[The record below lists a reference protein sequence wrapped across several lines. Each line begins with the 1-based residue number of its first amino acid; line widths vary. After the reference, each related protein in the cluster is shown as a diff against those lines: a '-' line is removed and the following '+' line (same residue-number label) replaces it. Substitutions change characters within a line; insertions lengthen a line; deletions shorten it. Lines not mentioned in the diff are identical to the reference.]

1 MNEAY
6 FLFFLIFNLSLGHS
20 YQSQGIRIKIKGD
33 NVTIR
38 WNKPSSNITSTG
50 LEFYDIRREKMV
62 YQANLSD
69 IDNLHAVQLP
79 HCQKYKVK
87 LSFIYPSGGITVT
100 EKDFVFGVFSPTRT
114 LLDVQGGIDV
124 VKNVALGRYKLK
136 TTEQHFVISIQNVRQ
151 EDGGMYKVEKSSA
164 LQEGECTVVFVT
176 DKPTTPSLTYN
187 EYPFVGNKAN
197 FTCISNVQRWPSD
210 NSENLSYKF
219 YWNGEI
225 RQPNIILRRS
235 DEGTLVTCQAT
246 DDRGQLSSSS
256 NSIILDPYYGP
267 DNVHINHNY
276 KRSTVTEGQ
285 TFGPVTCSADCYPE
299 CDYEWRYLGRVQ
311 SYSPVL
317 HIPTIDR
324 NQTGVY
330 GCYVVHPNNTEK
342 RTSLNI
348 IVSVLYPPVFRQIT
362 FSADHEKDDRR
373 SIIESETFKLFMYIE
388 SYPVSKINLHSPD
401 YFVQPLNLTIDQQD
415 HKYTANI
422 EGLTCEETG
431 NYTIEAYNGVG
442 EAAMSSFD
450 LEIQCKPKSIIF
462 QRSKVAIRLN
472 SVEDTTVFVV
482 SNPTPNVTWIQHPQY
497 PWTICKER
505 VNHKYVLQ
513 STIKISEYPLNRQL
527 GLSICNTI
535 GCVIKYVK
543 TVPKGKPDGVRNIT
557 VVNITPYSAHILWY
571 IGFDGGAPQNFSIIL
586 ESSTDGSR
594 TITVPLEE
602 KDEGDLVL
610 FKIGGL
616 TTEAYYSGHIVSY
629 NKYGK
634 TKMKFEFETHDLN
647 NGLSKREKII
657 YPLMICGIIGIMVVS
672 VIIFK
677 YKEKCKDSRMQIPQT
692 VNTETT
698 NTLVMY
704 DNVSDTPSTDKK
716 QSKLKN
722 NATIDRT
729 ESKAVDE
736 EWPKDD
742 DIENS
747 FSNDETSADSNKSCN
762 KRGIFYEEMKRN
774 NTACESENDSV
785 EKSVK
790 PKDDE
795 IKITHENDI
804 TPTDRTESTSKRD
817 NYYEEMKRNNT
828 AVGSEYDSLEKY

>member
-6 FLFFLIFNLSLGHS
+6 FLVFLMFNLSLGHS
-20 YQSQGIRIKIKGD
+20 YQSQGIGVKIKGD
-33 NVTIR
+33 NVTIT

-50 LEFYDIRREKMV
+50 LEV
-62 YQANLSD
+62 YNIGRKITVYRANLSS
-69 IDNLHAVQLP
+69 IGNLHAVQLP
-79 HCQKYKVK
+79 PCQKYKVR
-87 LSFIYPSGGITVT
+87 LNFISPSGGIHVT
-100 EKDFVFGVFSPTRT
+100 DKDFVLGGKYLYTSLDTNITLTIPKLPYYFYTVFSPTRT
-114 LLDVQGGIDV
+114 ILNVQGSSV
-124 VKNVALGRYKLK
+124 VVNNVAMGRYKIK
-136 TTEQHFVISIQNVRQ
+136 TTKQHFVISVQNVRQ
-151 EDGGMYKVEKSSA
+151 EDGGMYKAEQLSE
-164 LQEGECTVVFVT
+164 LREGECVVVFVT
-176 DKPTTPSLTYN
+176 DKPTPPSLTYN

-210 NSENLSYKF
+210 YSENLSYKF
-219 YWNGEI
+219 YWNGET

-235 DEGTLVTCQAT
+235 DEGTSVTCQAT

-256 NSIILDPYYGP
+256 NSMILDPYYGP
-267 DNVHINHNY
+267 DNVHLNHNY

-299 CDYEWRYLGRVQ
+299 CDYDWRYLGRVQ

-317 HIPTIDR
+317 YIPTIDR

-330 GCYVVHPNNTEK
+330 GCYVIHPNNTEK
-342 RTSLNI
+342 RTALNI

-373 SIIESETFKLFMYIE
+373 SITEGETLKLFMYIE
-388 SYPVSKINLHSPD
+388 SYPVSEINLHSPD
-401 YFVQPLNLTIDQQD
+401 YFVQPLVCTIDTID

-422 EGLTCEETG
+422 EGLTCEEAG
-431 NYTIEAYNGVG
+431 NYTIEAYNGIG
-442 EAAMSSFD
+442 EATMSSFD
-450 LEIQCKPKSIIF
+450 LEIQCKPKSIKF
-462 QRSKVAIRLN
+462 QRSKVAIRIN

-497 PWTICKER
+497 PWTISEEG

-513 STIKISEYPLNRQL
+513 STIKISEFPLNRQL

-543 TVPKGKPDGVRNIT
+543 TVPKGKPDRVRNIT

-571 IGFDGGAPQNFSIIL
+571 IGFDGGSTQNFSIIL
-586 ESSTDGSR
+586 ESPTDDSR

-616 TTEAYYSGHIVSY
+616 SAEAFYSGHIVSY

-634 TKMKFEFETHDLN
+634 TKMEFEFETHDLN
-647 NGLSKREKII
+647 NGLSKRERII
-657 YPLMICGIIGIMVVS
+657 YPLMICGIIGLVVVF

-677 YKEKCKDSRMQIPQT
+677 YKEKCKDSRMQIPQAG
-692 VNTETT
+692 NTETT
-698 NTLVMY
+698 NTLVVC
-704 DNVSDTPSTDKK
+704 DVCDTPSIDNK
-716 QSKLKN
+716 QSKLEN
-722 NATIDRT
+722 NATNDRT
-729 ESKAVDE
+729 ESKVVDE

-742 DIENS
+742 DIEIAS
-747 FSNDETSADSNKSCN
+747 SNDETSADSNKSCSE
-762 KRGIFYEEMKRN
+762 RGVFYEEMKRN
-774 NTACESENDSV
+774 NTAGE
-785 EKSVK
+785 
-790 PKDDE
+790 
-795 IKITHENDI
+795 
-804 TPTDRTESTSKRD
+804 
-817 NYYEEMKRNNT
+817 
-828 AVGSEYDSLEKY
+828 SEYDALEKY